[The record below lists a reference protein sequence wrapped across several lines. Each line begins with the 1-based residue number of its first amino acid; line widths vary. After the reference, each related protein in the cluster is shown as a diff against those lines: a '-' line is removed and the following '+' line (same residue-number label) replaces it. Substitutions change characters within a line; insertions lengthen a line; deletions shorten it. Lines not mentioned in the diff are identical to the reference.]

1 MVRRIDIKARRL
13 ARDLLF
19 GRWIVCSQVR
29 TIPNLDM
36 SSPVSGSRVPLGF
49 RLPDTGEDM
58 GKVGI
63 VLNRDETIQRL
74 HSKWRVAARLV
85 AALCISAA
93 GCWFRGY
100 DALYP

>member
-1 MVRRIDIKARRL
+1 MLAQRLKQILKQVRIDIDRNVVGTGYGEMDEL
-13 ARDLLF
+13 ATAIRN
-19 GRWIVCSQVR
+19 
-29 TIPNLDM
+29 P
-36 SSPVSGSRVPLGF
+36 SGT

-93 GCWFRGY
+93 GCWFRVY